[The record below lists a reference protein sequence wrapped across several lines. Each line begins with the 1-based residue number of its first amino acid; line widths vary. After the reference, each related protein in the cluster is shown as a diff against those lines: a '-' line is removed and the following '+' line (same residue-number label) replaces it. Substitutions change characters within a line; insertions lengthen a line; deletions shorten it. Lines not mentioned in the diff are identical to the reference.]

1 VRRLLALLCGL
12 LFATIAAE
20 VSYGTGRGGAV
31 RPVTAEVVRVTKAT
45 PDRDAL
51 MAQSIAQ
58 WETVSLD
65 RPLFAPDRKPE
76 AGSRSA
82 DAGLPRLAGIIAFP
96 DEELAIFQ
104 PSGNGKPVAVRHG
117 GTVGGWEVTAV
128 SAEEVSLR
136 KANSRLVLRPE
147 FNQAKS
153 GASAK
158 VATQAPSRWEAAAS
172 AGLLRTRWSNP
183 QLQP

>member
-1 VRRLLALLCGL
+1 MKRLLALLCGL
-12 LFATIAAE
+12 LTATIVVE
-20 VSYGTGRGGAV
+20 VSYGVGRAAPVG
-31 RPVTAEVVRVTKAT
+31 PVTTEAIRITRST
-45 PDRDAL
+45 TGRDAL
-51 MAQSIAQ
+51 AARSIAQ
-58 WETVSLD
+58 WEAVSLD

-96 DEELAIFQ
+96 DAELAIFQ

-117 GTVGGWEVTAV
+117 GTVGGWEVTMV
-128 SAEEVSLR
+128 SAEEVDLR

-147 FNQAKS
+147 FSQVRA
-153 GASAK
+153 GGVK
-158 VATQAPSRWEAAAS
+158 VATQAPSRWEAPAS
-172 AGLLRTRWSNP
+172 TGVLRARWSNP

>member
-1 VRRLLALLCGL
+1 VKHLLAVACALLVVI
-12 LFATIAAE
+12 IAVE
-20 VSYGTGRGGAV
+20 VVHGPGRGGPAG
-31 RPVTAEVVRVTKAT
+31 PVTANAARVTRST
-45 PDRDAL
+45 TDGDAL
-51 MAQSIAQ
+51 KAQSIAQ
-58 WETVSLD
+58 WVTASLD
-65 RPLFAPDRKPE
+65 RPLFASDRKPE

-96 DEELAIFQ
+96 GEELAIFQ

-117 GTVGGWEVTAV
+117 GTVGGWEVTTV

-153 GASAK
+153 GRNPK
-158 VATQAPSRWEAAAS
+158 ATTRAPSRWEAAA
-172 AGLLRTRWSNP
+172 ADGLLRARWSNP